1 MSENK
6 VQVYSY
12 RWIVLLVFMF
22 TNITMQILWITFAP
36 VTIGAM
42 AFYNVDEFSILSLSL
57 IFMIVYIPVTF
68 LSSWLV
74 EKIDFRW
81 GAGIGALLGGIF
93 GFLRFFAG
101 TDYALLLIFEI
112 LIAIGQ
118 PFLLNSITKLSA
130 NWFPDTERT
139 TATGLCLISQFIG
152 ILLGFLITPFLVF
165 GNDLSIML
173 LVYGIVALISGL
185 LFIIF
190 AKARPPTPPSDIMP
204 SETVFMWEGLKK
216 LFINKY
222 FLILVVLFFV
232 GLGAFNMI
240 STYIQLIISPRGY
253 TEEDAGILGA
263 LMLLGGI
270 IGAILMSAISDK
282 FRKKKLLLLISIFIT
297 LASLCV
303 LSFTTNLLLLDL
315 FGFLFGFGI
324 LSAGPVALEYAAEIT
339 RPVPEVSSNG
349 MLMMVGQ
356 IGGILFII
364 TMISPTG
371 DYFPALLLLAILTF
385 IIFVLAFFL
394 KEAKMNNL
402 T

>member
-1 MSENK
+1 MSEEK
-6 VQVYSY
+6 LQLYSY
-12 RWIVLLVFMF
+12 RWIVLLLFMF
-22 TNITMQILWITFAP
+22 ANITMQILWITFAP
-36 VTIGAM
+36 VTNGAM
-42 AFYNVDEFSILSLSL
+42 AFYNVEEFSILFLSS

-74 EKIDFRW
+74 EKIGFRW

-101 TDYALLLIFEI
+101 RNYSLLLIFEI
-112 LIAIGQ
+112 AIAIGQ

-173 LVYGIVALISGL
+173 LVYGIVALISGG

-190 AKARPPTPPSDIMP
+190 AKSRPPTPPSHAIS
-204 SETVFMWEGLKK
+204 SERVFLWEGLKK
-216 LFINKY
+216 LFTNKY
-222 FLILVVLFFV
+222 FIILVVLFFV

-240 STYIQLIISPRGY
+240 STYINLFVNRRGGY
-253 TEEDAGILGA
+253 TAEDAGILGA

-270 IGAILMSAISDK
+270 IGAILMSALSDK
-282 FRKKKLLLLISIFIT
+282 FRKRKLLLLISIFIT
-297 LASLCV
+297 LVSLCV
-303 LSFTTNLLLLDL
+303 LSFTTDLFLLDL

-339 RPVPEVSSNG
+339 QPVPEVSSNG
-349 MLMMVGQ
+349 ILMMVGQ
-356 IGGILFII
+356 IGGILFI
-364 TMISPTG
+364 TVWANYSG
-371 DYFPALLLLAILTF
+371 DYFPAIVLLAVLTF
-385 IIFVLAFFL
+385 IIFILAFFL
-394 KEAKMNNL
+394 KEAKKNNL
-402 T
+402 

>member
-42 AFYNVDEFSILSLSL
+42 AFYNVDAFSIVSLSL

-74 EKIDFRW
+74 EKLDFRW

-93 GFLRFFAG
+93 GFSRFFAG
-101 TDYALLLIFEI
+101 TNYTLLLIFEI

-173 LVYGIVALISGL
+173 LIYGIAALISGL
-185 LFIIF
+185 LFIFF
-190 AKARPPTPPSDIMP
+190 AKARPPTPPSATIP

-282 FRKKKLLLLISIFIT
+282 YRKKKPLLLISIFIT

-303 LSFTTNLLLLDL
+303 LSFTTNLFLLDL

-364 TMISPTG
+364 TMESPSG
-371 DYFPALLLLAILTF
+371 NYFPALLLLAILTF

-394 KEAKMNNL
+394 KEAKKNNL
-402 T
+402 

>member
-42 AFYNVDEFSILSLSL
+42 AFYNVDEFSIVSLSL

-74 EKIDFRW
+74 EKVDFRW

-101 TDYALLLIFEI
+101 TDYTLLLIFEI

-173 LVYGIVALISGL
+173 LVYGIVALISGA

-190 AKARPPTPPSDIMP
+190 AKARPPTPPSDITS

-216 LFINKY
+216 LFTNKY

-270 IGAILMSAISDK
+270 IGAILMSTISDK
-282 FRKKKLLLLISIFIT
+282 FRKKKPLLLISIFIT
-297 LASLCV
+297 LTSLCV
-303 LSFTTNLLLLDL
+303 LSFTSNLFLLDL
-315 FGFLFGFGI
+315 FGFLFGFGV

-385 IIFVLAFFL
+385 IIFVLSFFL

-402 T
+402 